1 MLLSMDSSFARARSA
16 RSPDTDDTFQRCS
29 DTSKKRQADRRVSY
43 RAGKPRILSESRMIG
58 GFLGVLS
65 LVAAAV
71 GPTEMWMTLGALT
84 IVWSAAAEANLSR

>member
-1 MLLSMDSSFARARSA
+1 
-16 RSPDTDDTFQRCS
+16 
-29 DTSKKRQADRRVSY
+29 
-43 RAGKPRILSESRMIG
+43 MIG

-84 IVWSAAAEANLSR
+84 VVWSAAAEANLSR